1 MGYTIDKR
9 KQDMVALDS
18 DYAADFIYGLSK
30 IIVAQLRKQE
40 KITDNYGC
48 NTSGIINVALTLQDC
63 FKEEG
68 FRYSPLTDYAKDF
81 VERFEKYIEKQAAIS
96 DEKWDG
102 KSNKNLHIN
111 TYRKILGRIKKLTE
125 CS

>member
-18 DYAADFIYGLSK
+18 DTAADFIYGLSK
-30 IIVAQLRKQE
+30 VIVAQLRKQE
-40 KITDNYGC
+40 KVTENSC
-48 NTSGIINVALTLQDC
+48 NTDGIINVALTLQDC
-63 FKEEG
+63 FKNDG
-68 FRYSPLTDYAKDF
+68 FCFTPLADYAKEF
-81 VERFEKYIEKQAAIS
+81 AERFEKYIEKQAAIS

-102 KSNKNLHIN
+102 KANKNLHL
-111 TYRKILGRIKKLTE
+111 TVYRKILGRIKKLTE